1 MHNLHYLEGLHSKW
15 ERERERE
22 RERVSRSWIKGGK
35 SNAIPKKHSK
45 WDREKEREMHYN
57 LFDAFTLFRG
67 TAF

>member
-22 RERVSRSWIKGGK
+22 RESEREFQDHELRAENPMQFQK
-35 SNAIPKKHSK
+35 SILN
-45 WDREKEREMHYN
+45 EKEREMHYN